1 MKILSVDS
9 SSITNVNKIVK
20 DSLIDVV
27 NTLPSDAFYQSSWQ
41 DNVWL
46 YIGVGILI
54 TVIGGLILKLLGIV
68 DFRHR
73 TITVSHKTKEYVS
86 KYNEGRVS
94 FDYSNNNGYFTLGSK
109 DYEFTTFWSKAS
121 NSSIHAYNDA
131 PNIECIGLMKNVEDL
146 KKLNNIEVDFSSR
159 CRTAHIGD
167 VIVWKN
173 KNGHLAATKI
183 LRIKDDSRGDD
194 SDLLEFEYVI
204 YK

>member
-9 SSITNVNKIVK
+9 SVIPANHITKNSVIVGNNSIPNEV
-20 DSLIDVV
+20 SQ
-27 NTLPSDAFYQSSWQ
+27 QSSWQ
-41 DNVWL
+41 NNVWL
-46 YIGVGILI
+46 YLGVGILI
-54 TVIGGLILKLLGIV
+54 TVIGGLILKLLGII

-73 TITVSHKTKEYVS
+73 TNTVSHKTKEYVS

-109 DYEFTTFWSKAS
+109 DYEFTTCWSKAS

-131 PNIECIGLMKNVEDL
+131 PNIECIGLMNNVKNL
-146 KKLNNIEVDFSSR
+146 KNLNNIEVDFSSR

>member
-1 MKILSVDS
+1 MVILSVDS
-9 SSITNVNKIVK
+9 SVIPANHITKNSVIVGYNSIPNEV
-20 DSLIDVV
+20 SQ
-27 NTLPSDAFYQSSWQ
+27 QSSWQ

-46 YIGVGILI
+46 YLGVGILI
-54 TVIGGLILKLLGIV
+54 TVIGGLILKLLGIIDV
-68 DFRHR
+68 RHR

-86 KYNEGRVS
+86 KYNEGTVS

-109 DYEFTTFWSKAS
+109 DYEFTTCWSKAS

-159 CRTAHIGD
+159 CRTAHIGE

>member
-1 MKILSVDS
+1 MEILSVDS
-9 SSITNVNKIVK
+9 SVIPANHITKNSVIVGNNSIPNEV
-20 DSLIDVV
+20 SQ
-27 NTLPSDAFYQSSWQ
+27 QSSWQ

-46 YIGVGILI
+46 YLGVGILI
-54 TVIGGLILKLLGIV
+54 TVIGGLILKLLGIIDV
-68 DFRHR
+68 RHR

-86 KYNEGRVS
+86 KYNEGSVS

-109 DYEFTTFWSKAS
+109 DYEFTTCWSKAS

-159 CRTAHIGD
+159 CRTAHIGE

>member
-9 SSITNVNKIVK
+9 SVIPANHITKNSVIVENNSIPNEV
-20 DSLIDVV
+20 SQ
-27 NTLPSDAFYQSSWQ
+27 QSSWQ

-46 YIGVGILI
+46 YLGVGILI
-54 TVIGGLILKLLGIV
+54 TVIGGLILKLLGIIDV
-68 DFRHR
+68 RHR

-86 KYNEGRVS
+86 KYNEGSVS

-109 DYEFTTFWSKAS
+109 DYEFTTCWSKAS

-183 LRIKDDSRGDD
+183 LRIKDDSRDDD